1 MNPDP
6 VYFDLMPLANYLAY
20 LAAAMVCI
28 AAPGPDSLTTVSV
41 AASQGRRAGS
51 LYGIGV
57 GLGCLTHTLWAT
69 LGIAAVIAASAT
81 LFAAIKWV
89 GIAYL
94 VYLGVQAWRAGGA
107 SLPERASAGAQ
118 SALKLLSS
126 GFLMNAL
133 NPKVML
139 FFLAFLP
146 QFIDPAHPVTPQMLL
161 MGLSFALITGTAYGL
176 LGWGAGSAARRLL
189 TNLRFARIM
198 NRVTGSLFLSLAVAM
213 AVSDRK

>member
-94 VYLGVQAWRAGGA
+94 VYLGVQAWRAGA
-107 SLPERASAGAQ
+107 SSLPVSQTAPQPAAR
-118 SALKLLSS
+118 LLAN

>member
-1 MNPDP
+1 MPL
-6 VYFDLMPLANYLAY
+6 DLMPLAHYLAY
-20 LAAAMVCI
+20 LAAALVCI
-28 AAPGPDSLTTVSV
+28 AAPGPDSLTTLSV

-81 LFAAIKWV
+81 LFALIKWI

-94 VYLGVQAWRAGGA
+94 VYLGVQAWRAGA
-107 SLPERASAGAQ
+107 AALPDAASASPR
-118 SALKLLSS
+118 SAVRLMGS

-146 QFIDPAHPVTPQMLL
+146 QFIDPARAVAPQMLL

-189 TNLRFARIM
+189 TNVRFARIM
-198 NRVTGSLFLSLAVAM
+198 NRVTGSLFLSVAVAM

>member
-1 MNPDP
+1 MNLDL
-6 VYFDLMPLANYLAY
+6 VSFDFMPLANYLAY
-20 LAAAMVCI
+20 LAAAAVCI

-51 LYGIGV
+51 LYGTGV

-81 LFAAIKWV
+81 LFAAIKWL

-94 VYLGVQAWRAGGA
+94 VYLGVQAWRAGA
-107 SLPERASAGAQ
+107 STLPASAAAPQ
-118 SALKLLSS
+118 SAARLMAN

-146 QFIDPAHPVTPQMLL
+146 QFVDPAHPVAPQMLL

-189 TNLRFARIM
+189 THNRFARIM